1 MAKAVNSP
9 ERPRRAPRSGCPV
22 ACTLDVVGDRWSLLI
37 VRDLL
42 AGKSRYGDFLAS
54 AEGIPTNILAERLR
68 RLEREGLIEGVP
80 YSERPR
86 PRVAALARWST
97 PWRRGARATSLARSA
112 RSGPTPPARPSELIT
127 CNPQV
132 AGLVSGVTCKKQVIT
147 ELTQELHCHVDPV
160 ACWPSHP

>member
-86 PRVAALARWST
+86 RVAYRLTAEGRRLGAVVDALAAWGEGHFPGSK
-97 PWRRGARATSLARSA
+97 RSFRPDA
-112 RSGPTPPARPSELIT
+112 ARPAI
-127 CNPQV
+127 
-132 AGLVSGVTCKKQVIT
+132 
-147 ELTQELHCHVDPV
+147 
-160 ACWPSHP
+160 